1 MGLAG
6 TSTTALYFDN
16 VRVPAANVLGEV
28 GKGHHIAFNVL
39 NIGRLEIGPLALR
52 GAKRVLATCRA
63 YAADRRAFGEP
74 IASFGAIQQMLADAA
89 VRIYAAESATW
100 RVVGLIQDDITT
112 RMARGASRH
121 AAEMQAFE
129 EFAGECSIVKV
140 HASEMLDIVADH
152 GVQIHGGYGYHR
164 DYYVERAYR
173 DARINR
179 IFEGTNEINRI
190 LIPGSLLK
198 RLTRRGLSL
207 LEAARATGLPDDSE
221 PAATDEAIVLRARAL
236 AVLGTRDT
244 VTTSDGRRRSPWR
257 WPTPSPRRSSW
268 SRAGCAHRPSRRTRT
283 GRPTRARWPP
293 RTCATRF
300 RASHAPSK
308 RQSRPRSTPARP
320 GS

>member
-1 MGLAG
+1 
-6 TSTTALYFDN
+6 
-16 VRVPAANVLGEV
+16 
-28 GKGHHIAFNVL
+28 
-39 NIGRLEIGPLALR
+39 
-52 GAKRVLATCRA
+52 VLATCRA

-236 AVLGTRDT
+236 AVLGLAAAHARYGDDIRRAQEVAMAVADAITEAFVMESCRLRAQALAPDAHGASDASAMATAYLRDAL
-244 VTTSDGRRRSPWR
+244 
-257 WPTPSPRRSSW
+257 PRVA
-268 SRAGCAHRPSRRTRT
+268 RAVETAITAALDPGPARELTM
-283 GRPTRARWPP
+283 RARRLAETEPMDVVAL
-293 RTCATRF
+293 RRGIAL
-300 RASHAPSK
+300 K
-308 RQSRPRSTPARP
+308 MV
-320 GS
+320 GEN